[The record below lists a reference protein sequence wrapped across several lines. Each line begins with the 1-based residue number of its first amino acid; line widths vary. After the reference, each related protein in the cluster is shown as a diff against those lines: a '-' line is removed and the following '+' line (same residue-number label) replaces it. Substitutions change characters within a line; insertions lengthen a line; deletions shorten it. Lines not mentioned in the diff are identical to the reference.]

1 MPPSGELTRQRI
13 LTAAYRCF
21 YREGFQRVSV
31 DTIAAEANVT
41 KKTLYYHFAS
51 KDELV
56 GAVLQAQSDHALAL
70 IETALASDQAD
81 PALAVREI
89 LENLGRWAK
98 RPRWYGSGFTRLA
111 LELADQ
117 PGHPA
122 RVAAREHKRI
132 VQETLARRLEE
143 RGISQSALLARQIS
157 ILIEG
162 ATVLMLIRGDREFA
176 ANAADAAEVLT
187 RHASEGDRATRPAGR
202 KTRSKPAD

>member
-31 DTIAAEANVT
+31 DAIAAEAKVT

-56 GAVLQAQSDHALAL
+56 GAVLQAQSDHALGL

-98 RPRWYGSGFTRLA
+98 RPRWCGSGFTRLA

-122 RVAAREHKRI
+122 RVAEREHKRI

-143 RGISQSALLARQIS
+143 KGVPQPALLARQIT

-162 ATVLMLIRGDREFA
+162 ATVLMLVRGDCDFA
-176 ANAADAAEVLT
+176 ANAADAAEVLM
-187 RHASEGDRATRPAGR
+187 RGARDGSPANPPAWR